1 MTRTLVAGV
10 DTSTQSCKVR
20 VTDAETGEM
29 VRFGQAKHPNGTSI
43 DPKYWWDAFLE
54 ASQQAGGLDDVEALA
69 VGGQQ
74 HGMVILDQQGSV
86 IRDAMLWNDVSSA
99 PQAAALI
106 ARMRDELKDGL
117 AKIRKR
123 ALSSDDSENMPS
135 SGTRASGTAQAG
147 ESRTFLSRA

>member
-29 VRFGQAKHPNGTSI
+29 VRFGQAKHPNGTSV

-106 ARMRDELKDGL
+106 EKMGEAPAEEGEPGRCD
-117 AKIRKR
+117 R
-123 ALSSDDSENMPS
+123 AWQATLGQGRRILPRCFLHADQ
-135 SGTRASGTAQAG
+135 SGVGG
-147 ESRTFLSRA
+147 

>member
-29 VRFGQAKHPNGTSI
+29 VRFGQAKHPNGTSV

-74 HGMVILDQQGSV
+74 HGMVILDQQGNV
-86 IRDAMLWNDVSSA
+86 IRDAMLWNDISSM

-106 ARMRDELKDGL
+106 EKMARLPPKK
-117 AKIRKR
+117 ANRK
-123 ALSSDDSENMPS
+123 M
-135 SGTRASGTAQAG
+135 
-147 ESRTFLSRA
+147 